1 MTSLAADKAPVAAAG
16 HAAAP
21 DGAPVVQLDEVTVRY
36 RVPQQRAGSLK
47 EYLVGRTRGSTHIE
61 HEALRSV
68 SLSVPAGEAVG
79 VIGPNGSGK
88 TTLLRLIAR
97 VLTPSAGRVRTR
109 GRVAPILDVVGALQP
124 ELTGRENVFLNG
136 TMLGLTRRDVAR
148 RLDRIVEFAELGP
161 FIDAP
166 LRTYSSGMMAR
177 LGFAVAS
184 DTDPDILV
192 VDEALGVGDE
202 RFQRRCA
209 ARIDAIRAA
218 GTTFILVTHDMHSVR
233 RLCSR
238 VVWLDGGRIRATGA
252 PADIV
257 PRFVEAP

>member
-1 MTSLAADKAPVAAAG
+1 MTSLVADRPPVAV
-16 HAAAP
+16 AP
-21 DGAPVVQLDEVTVRY
+21 APTSRDDAPAVQLDDITVRY
-36 RVPQQRAGSLK
+36 RVPQQRAGTMK
-47 EYLVGRTRGSTHIE
+47 EYLVGRSRRSTYIE
-61 HEALRSV
+61 HEALKSV
-68 SLSVPAGEAVG
+68 SLSVPAGEA
-79 VIGPNGSGK
+79 IGIIGANGSGK

-97 VLTPSAGRVRTR
+97 VLTPSTGRVRTR

-136 TMLGLTRRDVAR
+136 TMLGLSRRDVAR
-148 RLDRIVEFAELGP
+148 RIDRIVEFAEVGP

-177 LGFAVAS
+177 LGFAIAS
-184 DTDPDILV
+184 DTDADILV

-209 ARIDAIRAA
+209 ARIDAIRGA
-218 GTTFILVTHDMHSVR
+218 GTTFMLVSHDMHSVQ

-238 VVWLDGGRIRATGA
+238 AVWLDAGRIRAVGA
-252 PADIV
+252 SADIV
-257 PRFVEAP
+257 TQFMEAQ

>member
-1 MTSLAADKAPVAAAG
+1 MTSFVADKASVAAAPRAG
-16 HAAAP
+16 AP
-21 DGAPVVQLDEVTVRY
+21 YGAPVVQLDEVTVRY
-36 RVPQQRAGSLK
+36 RVPQQRAGSFK
-47 EYLVGRTRGSTHIE
+47 EYLVGRARGSTYIE

-68 SLSVPAGEAVG
+68 SLSVPRGEAVG
-79 VIGPNGSGK
+79 VIGANGSGK

-97 VLTPSAGRVRTR
+97 VLTPSAGRVRTY

-124 ELTGRENVFLNG
+124 ELTGRENIFLNG

-148 RLDRIVEFAELGP
+148 RLDHIVDFAELGA

-166 LRTYSSGMMAR
+166 LRTYSSGMTAR
-177 LGFAVAS
+177 LGFAIAS
-184 DTDPDILV
+184 DTDADILV

-218 GTTFILVTHDMHSVR
+218 GTTFILVTHDMSSVQ

-238 VVWLDGGRIRATGA
+238 VVWLDAGQVRATGA

-257 PRFVEAP
+257 PQFLDAQ